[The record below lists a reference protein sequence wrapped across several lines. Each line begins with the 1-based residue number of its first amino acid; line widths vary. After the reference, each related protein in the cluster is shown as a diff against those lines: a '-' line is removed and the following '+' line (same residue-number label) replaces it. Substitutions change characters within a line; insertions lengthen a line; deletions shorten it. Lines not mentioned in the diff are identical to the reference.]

1 MRAMPLQLHQEE
13 SALVEEA
20 AGRET
25 EQQREEKSEVD
36 EKKEKERERER
47 GRENEPARA
56 LGFLFGQLDFRV
68 TRIMILVAAA
78 GSRIALCIDPRGC
91 GGGAV
96 GAAAIRSRGW
106 IGQSV
111 RSEEGI
117 RETCQER
124 DREERLTFARAGS
137 VGAKPGRLNSRD
149 RKMQTSHAVR
159 NAKGGAAFLAASSFV
174 ISSDHS
180 SARACARISTY
191 SAAIGDHQPRIGIFL
206 DGSPLLIIRR
216 ISVRKPVRPCIR

>member
-1 MRAMPLQLHQEE
+1 VHSLEKRGERRRSSKERKNPKWTRRKRE
-13 SALVEEA
+13 
-20 AGRET
+20 RET
-25 EQQREEKSEVD
+25 ERQRK
-36 EKKEKERERER
+36 RE
-47 GRENEPARA
+47 RENEPARA

-111 RSEEGI
+111 RSEERI

-174 ISSDHS
+174 ISPDHS
-180 SARACARISTY
+180 SARACARISIY

-206 DGSPLLIIRR
+206 DASPLLIIRR
-216 ISVRKPVRPCIR
+216 ISVRKPLRPCIR